1 MSGCPVCH
9 LVWKKFKMRIRNDLG
24 VTKEGRS
31 FQDLLKMTASALPRV
46 ILKPRPDSEL
56 YHVSQLV
63 YRLEGGSTDVMPVMV
78 YHNLVYI
85 STYFHLM
92 VSLPSI
98 ELLTRAT
105 VTMLII
111 SSHYSEY
118 LYQGRISQRPRLN
131 SVRIKL
137 GSMYLLARSMHFS

>member
-1 MSGCPVCH
+1 
-9 LVWKKFKMRIRNDLG
+9 
-24 VTKEGRS
+24 
-31 FQDLLKMTASALPRV
+31 MTASALPRV
-46 ILKPRPDSEL
+46 ILKPRPNTEL

-137 GSMYLLARSMHFS
+137 GSMYLLARSMHVS